1 MTEHGNPY
9 TDHASTAGVLV
20 VGESLIDII
29 PGNDGRQHRLPG
41 GSTLNV
47 AVGLGRLAEDVSL
60 LTEIGTDEDSR
71 LIEEHLHASRVGLHP
86 ATNRSGRTSTA
97 RAELGEDGAAHYD
110 FDLRWTLT
118 SHGVLQSTPP
128 PAVLHVGSI
137 GAVLEPGYAGVAELC
152 RSLPTALVTFDP
164 NIRVGLVPERDMK
177 ERIERLMSESDV
189 VKLSDADAEVLFPGL
204 DEGAI
209 IDKILGIGPS
219 LVAVTRGGDGA
230 TLATTRQRVA
240 SPAAT
245 AAVVDTIGAGD
256 SFMAGLI
263 HRLLHRRPKGLPRDA
278 GTGLVEENDLVEVL
292 DFAVRCAGITVTR
305 PGADLPW
312 LHEVDEDR

>member
-1 MTEHGNPY
+1 MAEHGTPF
-9 TDHASTAGVLV
+9 TGHACPDGVLV

-29 PGNDGRQHRLPG
+29 SGTDGRQHRLPG

-47 AVGLGRLAEDVSL
+47 AVGLGRLGEDVSL
-60 LTEIGTDEDSR
+60 LTEIGTDNDSR

-86 ATNRSGRTSTA
+86 ATIRSGRTSTA
-97 RAELGEDGAAHYD
+97 RAELGEDGAAHYG

-118 SHGVLQSTPP
+118 SRGLLEPTLP

-137 GAVLEPGYAGVAELC
+137 GAVLEPGYKGVAALC

-177 ERIERLMSESDV
+177 ERVGRLMSMSDV

-209 IDKILGIGPS
+209 IERILGFGPS

-230 TLATTRQRVA
+230 TLASARQRIQ

-263 HRLLHRRPKGLPRDA
+263 HKLLHGGPNGLLRDL
-278 GTGLVEENDLVEVL
+278 GDLPEADMADIL
-292 DFAVRCAGITVTR
+292 RFAVGCAGITVAR
-305 PGADLPW
+305 AGADLPW
-312 LHEVDEDR
+312 LPEVEEAG